1 MPTFAGGKF
10 TGSHTTV
17 IEPAETL
24 IKVLNNSDLVYK
36 ISLGFIKNK
45 AGRGG
50 SSLARYKLQENGS
63 GLKLVV
69 SGAGTIQEFYIY
81 TDNILKVKQLIQ
93 ANWNSKCKKSK
104 KKIKRR

>member
-45 AGRGG
+45 AGKGG
-50 SSLARYKLQENGS
+50 SGHVRYKLHKNGS

-69 SGAGTIQEFYIY
+69 SGTGTVQEFYIY
-81 TDNILKVKQLIQ
+81 TNDMAQVKALIED
-93 ANWNSKCKKSK
+93 NWNSKGKKSK
-104 KKIKRR
+104 KKRR

>member
-24 IKVLNNSDLVYK
+24 IKVLNSSDLVSK

-45 AGRGG
+45 AGKGG
-50 SSLARYKLQENGS
+50 SGQARYKLHENGS

-81 TDNILKVKQLIQ
+81 TNNLTQVKALIGD
-93 ANWNSKCKKSK
+93 NWNSKGKKSK
-104 KKIKRR
+104 KKRR